1 VKTDGTEMSNTQN
14 CQYTPSLH
22 SVGGVYW
29 VVCAWCE
36 ESKGYGNP
44 ETFCKAVMQASKGEA
59 LFCSDECRE
68 QWITGGPPG
77 EKIPAEENIPPE
89 EQIPAEENIPPE
101 EKKSMAVIM
110 GTNLLL

>member
-1 VKTDGTEMSNTQN
+1 MKTDGTEMSNTQN

-77 EKIPAEENIPPE
+77 EQIPPEENIPPE
-89 EQIPAEENIPPE
+89 EQIPAEENIPAEEQIPPE
-101 EKKSMAVIM
+101 EKESDVYI
-110 GTNLLL
+110 